1 MYCGFLS
8 YFFVCILHI
17 PVCFYCCLKQQHLYS
32 LYVIVCM
39 RELKLYCALHFVG
52 IRMCEIVSNNLFP
65 FVKFLNLMDLCVCV
79 WDTLKEGENV
89 PVRNHERKRVRKWE
103 KIVVDKICAEL
114 NGFVCVC
121 VWDTLKEGENV
132 PVRNHERK
140 RVRKWE
146 KIVVDKICVCGF
158 VHKSWSRTQF
168 VRLFTE
174 SVWR

>member
-39 RELKLYCALHFVG
+39 RELKLCCALHFVG

-79 WDTLKEGENV
+79 YWGGCQ
-89 PVRNHERKRVRKWE
+89 RKSHIYICLRLEVSLSVLSYSLEAHISFAFYYEVHFHCLLSLWAIL
-103 KIVVDKICAEL
+103 IVLWTYAIGYL
-114 NGFVCVC
+114 
-121 VWDTLKEGENV
+121 L
-132 PVRNHERK
+132 
-140 RVRKWE
+140 
-146 KIVVDKICVCGF
+146 
-158 VHKSWSRTQF
+158 
-168 VRLFTE
+168 
-174 SVWR
+174 